1 MTLNMLMQS
10 LLSTCQPYMHKD
22 LKIFFK
28 FETLPLMHD
37 LVSFIDLF
45 MVLKIG
51 PDGHS
56 FDLVRWTGIGLGEST
71 VWQVNRTIQTIL
83 FIYLFF
89 TASKRRRFDD
99 YKTIFSSLF
108 AIVLAWATVV
118 YTCRPYLPSA
128 RLS

>member
-37 LVSFIDLF
+37 LVSFIDFF

-51 PDGHS
+51 PNGHS
-56 FDLVRWTGIGLGEST
+56 FDLVQWIGIGLGEST
-71 VWQVNRTIQTIL
+71 VWQVNWTIQPIL
-83 FIYLFF
+83 FFIFLF